1 MCDFIQS
8 QVALQFG
15 FAAPLPPEAW
25 GHGREA
31 MTIEAPCLPSRGSR
45 RRSTF
50 FPVSRSWVEEVVVAV
65 SVPGAAT
72 LHSYSHPPYPG

>member
-25 GHGREA
+25 AHEREP
-31 MTIEAPCLPSRGSR
+31 MTTAQCLPSRGSPR
-45 RRSTF
+45 RFTF
-50 FPVSRSWVEEVVVAV
+50 FPVSRSGVEEVVVAV
-65 SVPGAAT
+65 SGPGAAT
-72 LHSYSHPPYPG
+72 LHSYSHPQYPG